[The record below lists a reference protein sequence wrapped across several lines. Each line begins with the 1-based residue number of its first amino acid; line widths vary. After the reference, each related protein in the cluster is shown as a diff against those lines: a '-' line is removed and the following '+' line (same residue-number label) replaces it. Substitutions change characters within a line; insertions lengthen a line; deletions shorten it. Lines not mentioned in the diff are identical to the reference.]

1 MGGKIFPAQGLHTP
15 RMPPAVYHRMVQT
28 SQATLRK
35 LFRVVCTPVDG
46 PAKPD
51 FGDVDILV
59 ADPLEHPLSAGEV
72 AAGDGEANP
81 TSAEGEG
88 IPAVWEQI
96 INALGAKHQ
105 IVKPH
110 DNSAHLAL
118 PWPSHVDSS
127 DGDGD
132 GDELQEEHAKFVQV
146 DVRICESE
154 KVLRWVAF
162 RHAHGDI
169 WSILGSVIRPLGL
182 TADETALWL
191 RVPEIEDFHRKRARV
206 LLTDD
211 PHVALDL
218 LGLSDDKGQWD
229 HPFDS
234 YEDLFN
240 YVATCRFFYVSPHPS
255 GTASD
260 GDAQD
265 GPEQLKLPQ
274 ELDAHGR
281 PSSAAH
287 GGTRKSINA
296 NDRRRTN
303 SRPLFRAWVD
313 EFIPRCR
320 AAGLYPPPPPPPP
333 PLDDASTAASTDT
346 KEDLRNTVRDECF
359 ARFPAAALE
368 YGQRLAAWR
377 KERHRLALV
386 EAIKAAVP
394 AEDCERLPG
403 YNNGRG
409 CSRAVIIAALRKVVL
424 DEDGD
429 GDAERDPA
437 SGERARFLA
446 GFVPRRTDD
455 GLWLVED
462 AAAFA
467 GGRWRDIAP
476 IAWEASQRR
485 IAEAIRLKELKRKA
499 QEASVASSD
508 GSPQQAM
515 NEEPLPKK
523 QATP

>member
-1 MGGKIFPAQGLHTP
+1 MGGNIFLARGLRTP
-15 RMPPAVYHRMVQT
+15 RMPPVVYRHMVHT
-28 SQATLRK
+28 SQAALRK

-59 ADPLEHPLSAGEV
+59 ADPLAHPLSAGEV

-81 TSAEGEG
+81 TSAKGEG
-88 IPAVWEQI
+88 IPAVWDRI
-96 INALGAKHQ
+96 INALGAEHK

-118 PWPSHVDSS
+118 PWPSHVDGS
-127 DGDGD
+127 DGGSDG
-132 GDELQEEHAKFVQV
+132 GSDEGRQEHAKFVQA

-169 WSILGSVIRPLGL
+169 WSILGSLIRPLGL

-191 RVPEIEDFHRKRARV
+191 RIPEIEDFHRKRARV

-255 GTASD
+255 GTTPD

-265 GPEQLKLPQ
+265 GPEQLKLLQ

-281 PSSAAH
+281 PSSTVH
-287 GGTRKSINA
+287 GDARTSIKA
-296 NDRRRTN
+296 NDRRRMN
-303 SRPLFRAWVD
+303 SRPLTPL
-313 EFIPRCR
+313 PR
-320 AAGLYPPPPPPPP
+320 P
-333 PLDDASTAASTDT
+333 DS
-346 KEDLRNTVRDECF
+346 
-359 ARFPAAALE
+359 
-368 YGQRLAAWR
+368 
-377 KERHRLALV
+377 
-386 EAIKAAVP
+386 
-394 AEDCERLPG
+394 
-403 YNNGRG
+403 
-409 CSRAVIIAALRKVVL
+409 SRA
-424 DEDGD
+424 
-429 GDAERDPA
+429 
-437 SGERARFLA
+437 
-446 GFVPRRTDD
+446 RTDD

-467 GGRWRDIAP
+467 AGRWRDIAP
-476 IAWEASQRR
+476 IVWEASQRR
-485 IAEAIRLKELKRKA
+485 IAEVMRLNDLKRKA

-508 GSPQQAM
+508 DAQQQDM
-515 NEEPLPKK
+515 NEEPLSKK